1 MYCHNCKEKGHLA
14 AACPK
19 EKETESAKSGRVT
32 VENVVVRRIQSK
44 DVKDDYSKLPN
55 MEGCIIEPIVYK
67 NGVLIESPK
76 ATTMPI
82 CPDPGCEETL
92 IAKNLVTRL
101 GLFVDQ
107 TRKKRVQ
114 GITGGPSKPCMGS
127 SDFQLT
133 YMGQVINIRG
143 LVTDVINNEIVLCL
157 GALKRLGIVD
167 AEYPKIRQNAEE
179 QGVGRNGGEHQSA
192 RAMKTSVPV
201 TVPGRT

>member
-1 MYCHNCKEKGHLA
+1 M
-14 AACPK
+14 
-19 EKETESAKSGRVT
+19 
-32 VENVVVRRIQSK
+32 VVRRILSK
-44 DVKDDYSKLPN
+44 EVKDDYSKLPS
-55 MEGCIIEPIVYK
+55 MEGCLIEPIVYE
-67 NGVLIESPK
+67 NGKLIESPK

-92 IAKNLVTRL
+92 IARNLVTKL

-114 GITGGPSKPCMGS
+114 GITGGPSKPCIGS

-133 YMGQVINIRG
+133 YMGRVITIRG

-192 RAMKTSVPV
+192 RAMKTSVPT